1 MSIEVGSI
9 VEGIVT
15 GITNFG
21 VFVQLSGGE
30 VGLVHISE
38 IADTYVKD
46 INDFL
51 TKKDRVKV
59 KVLSVDQGGKIGL
72 SIKQAN
78 PTAPAPRQH
87 PERSERF
94 ERRDKRDKRKS
105 APPKVQKQGFEDKM
119 AQFLKESDEK
129 LQDLKKNTENKR
141 GGRGNYRQEIN

>member
-51 TKKDRVKV
+51 QKKDRVKV

-78 PTAPAPRQH
+78 P
-87 PERSERF
+87 
-94 ERRDKRDKRKS
+94 S
-105 APPKVQKQGFEDKM
+105 APPARQPERIQRKERGERRKPAPVKNVKQGFEDKLAKFM
-119 AQFLKESDEK
+119 KESDEK

-141 GGRGNYRQEIN
+141 GGRGSCKQEMN

>member
-51 TKKDRVKV
+51 QKKDRVKV

-78 PTAPAPRQH
+78 PAAAPPRK
-87 PERSERF
+87 PDRF
-94 ERRDKRDKRKS
+94 ERKDRGERRKPS
-105 APPKVQKQGFEDKM
+105 PVKHVKPGFEDKLAKFM
-119 AQFLKESDEK
+119 KESDEK
-129 LQDLKKNTENKR
+129 QQDLKKNTENKR
-141 GGRGNYRQEIN
+141 GGRGGGFKQEIN